1 VKGEILG
8 CTEGEYLPWSCGQGI
23 LFENLRM
30 IVIFRAEQVSLILYQ
45 AIGYYENVNRYSPEG
60 R

>member
-1 VKGEILG
+1 VIGELPSW
-8 CTEGEYLPWSCGQGI
+8 TEGESFPWSCGQGI